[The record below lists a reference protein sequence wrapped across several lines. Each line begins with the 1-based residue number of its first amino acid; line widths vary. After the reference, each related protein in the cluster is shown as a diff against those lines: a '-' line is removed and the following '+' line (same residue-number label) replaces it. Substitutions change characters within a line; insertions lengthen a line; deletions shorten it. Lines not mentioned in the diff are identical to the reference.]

1 MGDYNVF
8 VSVGATATEKQE
20 IFVRAVEERLRSEGI
35 NPHTVGRN
43 TFSAVAPFEQVT
55 ELLDK
60 CHGAV
65 VIALERTYFPL
76 GLEKRGGPKEAKL
89 SEVRYPSPWNQI
101 EAGMAFTRG
110 LPLMVIVEEG
120 CEAKDCLSEVL
131 NGTSNPSN
139 RRRRLSRRRNSMAYS
154 RVGNKK

>member
-60 CHGAV
+60 C
-65 VIALERTYFPL
+65 
-76 GLEKRGGPKEAKL
+76 
-89 SEVRYPSPWNQI
+89 
-101 EAGMAFTRG
+101 
-110 LPLMVIVEEG
+110 
-120 CEAKDCLSEVL
+120 
-131 NGTSNPSN
+131 
-139 RRRRLSRRRNSMAYS
+139 RRRRQNFRRSVTLVRGTRSKQAWPLLVASRLW
-154 RVGNKK
+154 